1 MLLFKPVRQHE
12 FPADFLLARLKG
24 RSGRI
29 RIDWNSFR
37 AAADPDAWGHPGF
50 MAPYLRA
57 HQEDGPWVFL
67 FQEFGWVQSRMNSW
81 LRNIFFPV
89 FLYFELFNLLAALRC
104 KEQGNL
110 IGCIDAIGSYSLLDD
125 SLFGL
130 IRAESSMERIIEY
143 LAQSFAQ
150 VEPGFERAWQTYYQG
165 GFPALD
171 RAVFEVIFTHWSS
184 RSRPVIL
191 KTFLHRLVDTTNLLG
206 LYKAMQWNV
215 DALPATLPGG
225 TLAQQSFVRAYEKGR
240 MDDVLRRAGM
250 SGVHP
255 EQESG
260 VGLESA
266 AYVNL
271 RKTLK
276 KNIHE
281 PSGVGYILYYL
292 WEQYLFA
299 RKYSLLLRRKYFHEE
314 FFQTVELT

>member
-1 MLLFKPVRQHE
+1 MHLLKPVRQHE

-29 RIDWNSFR
+29 RIAWNSLR
-37 AAADPDAWGHPGF
+37 AAADPAAWGHPGF

-57 HQEDGPWVFL
+57 HQEDGPWIFL
-67 FQEFGWVQSRMNSW
+67 FNEFGWVQSRMNSR

-104 KEQGNL
+104 KEHGNL
-110 IGCIDAIGSYSLLDD
+110 IGRIDAIGSYSLLDD

-130 IRAESSMERIIEY
+130 IRTELSMERIIDH

-150 VEPGFERAWQTYYQG
+150 VAPGFEGAWQTYFQG

-171 RAVFEVIFTHWSS
+171 QAVFEVFFTHWSS
-184 RSRPVIL
+184 RARPVIL
-191 KTFLHRLVDTTNLLG
+191 KTFLQQLVDTTNLIG

-215 DALPATLPGG
+215 ETPPAPVPGG
-225 TLAQQSFVRAYEKGR
+225 TLAPKFFVKAFEKGR
-240 MDDVLRRAGM
+240 MDTVLRKAGM
-250 SGVHP
+250 AELHP

-260 VGLESA
+260 AGLESA
-266 AYVNL
+266 VFLNL

-276 KNIHE
+276 RNVHE
-281 PSGVGYILYYL
+281 QSGVGYILYYI